1 MTPLEQTTPEQLQ
14 AFATSLAIGLLIGLE
29 RERKADAKAGL
40 RTYALVAMLGA
51 LSALLATR
59 SGSGWIVAIGI
70 LAVGAMMIAAV
81 NIDPH
86 DDGDPGT
93 TSVVAAMVCFGLGA
107 TVWYGHAELAV
118 MLAIATTVLLYFK
131 AQLHGIS
138 ASLTHRDLISI
149 LQFAVLSFVVLPIL
163 PDRNYG
169 PYAAI
174 NPHQVWWMVVLISGV
189 SLAGYAALRIA
200 GSRHGAALI
209 GIFGGFASSTATTMV
224 FARHARERVDL
235 VRTATLVIL
244 LANLVVMVRLWLV
257 SAAVA
262 PALMLS
268 LGIVFGAGIAGGL
281 AVTLYGWRRL
291 GAQADLP
298 MPEVKNPTEIRTA
311 LSFALLYAVVLFL
324 SAWLQDVAGNR
335 GLYLV
340 ALASGLTDVD
350 AITLSSLRLF
360 NLEKLAA
367 QQTVIVIALAVLSN
381 LVFKSG
387 LVIVIGGMALARHV
401 LPGMVAIAAGIGTGL
416 LVFS

>member
-1 MTPLEQTTPEQLQ
+1 
-14 AFATSLAIGLLIGLE
+14 
-29 RERKADAKAGL
+29 
-40 RTYALVAMLGA
+40 
-51 LSALLATR
+51 
-59 SGSGWIVAIGI
+59 
-70 LAVGAMMIAAV
+70 MIAAV

-93 TSVVAAMVCFGLGA
+93 TSVVAAMVCYGLGA
-107 TVWYGHAELAV
+107 TVWYGYGELAV

-169 PYAAI
+169 PYGTL

-200 GSRHGAALI
+200 GNRHGAAAI
-209 GIFGGFASSTATTMV
+209 GILGGFASSTATTMV
-224 FARHARERVDL
+224 FARHARERTDL
-235 VRTATLVIL
+235 VRTATLVVL
-244 LANLVVMVRLWLV
+244 LANLVVMLRLWLV

-262 PALMLS
+262 PPLMLQLS
-268 LGIVFGAGIAGGL
+268 IVLGAGLAGGL

-311 LSFALLYAVVLFL
+311 VSFGLLYALVLFL
-324 SAWLQDVAGNR
+324 SAWLQDIAGNR

-350 AITLSSLRLF
+350 AVTLSSLRLY
-360 NLEKLAA
+360 NIEKLAA
-367 QQTVIVIALAVLSN
+367 EQTVIAIALAVLSN
-381 LVFKSG
+381 LVFKTG
-387 LVIVIGGMALARHV
+387 LVIVIGGMALARLV

-416 LVFS
+416 LAI

>member
-1 MTPLEQTTPEQLQ
+1 MTPFEQTTPEQVQ
-14 AFATSLAIGLLIGLE
+14 AFATSLAIGLLIGME
-29 RERKADAKAGL
+29 RERRADAKAGL
-40 RTYALVAMLGA
+40 RTFALVGMLGA
-51 LSALLATR
+51 LSALVATKA
-59 SGSGWIVAIGI
+59 GSGWILAMGLLVIG
-70 LAVGAMMIAAV
+70 GMMIAAV

-93 TSVVAAMVCFGLGA
+93 TSVVAAMVCYGLGA
-107 TVWYGHAELAV
+107 AIWYGYAELAV

-149 LQFAVLSFVVLPIL
+149 LQFAVLSFIILPIL
-163 PDRNYG
+163 PNRNFG
-169 PYAAI
+169 PYASL

-200 GSRHGAALI
+200 GGRHGAPLI
-209 GIFGGFASSTATTMV
+209 GILGGFASSTATTML
-224 FARHARERVDL
+224 FARHARERDDL

-244 LANLVVMVRLWLV
+244 LANLVVMLRLWLV

-262 PALMLS
+262 PSLMLPLS
-268 LGIVFGAGIAGGL
+268 LVLGSGVAGGL
-281 AVTLYGWRRL
+281 VVTLYGWRHL
-291 GAQADLP
+291 GAQGDLP

-311 LSFALLYAVVLFL
+311 LTFGLIYALVLFL
-324 SAWLQDVAGNR
+324 SAFLQDVAGNK

-367 QQTVIVIALAVLSN
+367 EQTVIAISLAVLSN
-381 LVFKSG
+381 LVFKTG
-387 LVIVIGGMALARHV
+387 LVIMIGGMALARRV
-401 LPGMVAIAAGIGTGL
+401 LPGMLAIAAGLGGGL
-416 LVFS
+416 LFLS